1 MLGLSVFYEFK
12 RPNDRGFRLDAKM
25 FKKIEKSFYKRLKA
39 RKATLRGLYKCKI
52 FLENYTETIGA
63 I

>member
-39 RKATLRGLYKCKI
+39 RKATCVAFISVRFFLKI
-52 FLENYTETIGA
+52 ILKQ
-63 I
+63 